1 MTGWRASSTPRDARL
16 RGLLVGCA
24 LALATAGCSDDGGA
38 SKEASGAVEAPPAVD
53 SAASAPAE
61 SPPAAPATAVACAAV
76 GGIRPVCGFRNPEDL
91 VAVPG
96 GEALLVS
103 EMAPFMSEESG
114 LLSVLI
120 LADERR
126 EPVTIEWDAGGDVWG
141 EPGCAAPRVER
152 FSPHGID
159 LVTRGDGRHE
169 LLVVNHGDERV
180 EFFELLGAATDLRL
194 QWRGCAKPP
203 GDPFINDVAGL
214 PGGGFVA
221 THMWDKALA
230 FDDVVARL
238 TGGEATGWVW
248 QWLPGAG
255 FSKLPGSDDLMP
267 NGIAVSREGS
277 KVFVNVYMG
286 NRTVRFDRATGAREG
301 EFEVR
306 SPDNIVLGED
316 GHLWVASHL
325 NDPIEGRCAE
335 GHPGPCL
342 LPFRVV
348 RADPETMQAEVVLE
362 HEGEPMGYAT
372 VALPHGG
379 RVYLGTASGDRIASF
394 VPQVTEEQR

>member
-1 MTGWRASSTPRDARL
+1 
-16 RGLLVGCA
+16 VGT
-24 LALATAGCSDDGGA
+24 TAHT
-38 SKEASGAVEAPPAVD
+38 
-53 SAASAPAE
+53 
-61 SPPAAPATAVACAAV
+61 TAVACDAV

-91 VAVPG
+91 VVVPG

-103 EMAPFMSEESG
+103 EMAPFMSEASG
-114 LLSVLI
+114 ALSVLI

-126 EPVTIEWDAGGDVWG
+126 MPVGIAWEAGEEVWG
-141 EPGCAAPRVER
+141 EPDCPAPRVDR

-180 EFFELLGAATDLRL
+180 EFFELLGAAADLRL
-194 QWRGCAKPP
+194 QWRGCANPP

-221 THMWDKALA
+221 THMWDKSVA
-230 FDDVVARL
+230 FDEVVRRL

-248 QWLPGAG
+248 QWLPDGG

-267 NGIAVSREGS
+267 NGIAVSGDGS

-286 NRTVRFDRATGAREG
+286 NRTVRFDRATGAREA

-306 SPDNIVLGED
+306 SPDNVVMGED

-325 NDPIEGRCAE
+325 NDPIEGRCPDD
-335 GHPGPCL
+335 HPGPCL

-362 HEGEPMGYAT
+362 HDGEPMGYAT
-372 VALPHGG
+372 VALPHAG

-394 VPQVTEEQR
+394 EPPASEDQR